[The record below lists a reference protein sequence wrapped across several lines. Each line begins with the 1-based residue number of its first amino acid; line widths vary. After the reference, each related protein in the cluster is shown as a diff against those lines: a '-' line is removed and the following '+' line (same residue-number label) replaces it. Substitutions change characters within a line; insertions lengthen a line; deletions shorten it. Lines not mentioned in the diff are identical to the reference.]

1 MKTQGTYEY
10 LCSYTVWNSELYRV
24 QEDGIY
30 CFLFRGASYTDI
42 GVCGLEI
49 GEITL
54 MTVEEAFA
62 AAEVT
67 GLPYGATVE
76 LGGNDSIFFRFGRGV
91 HGRRAPDRIRRMC
104 SALQEKDR
112 QRRGLCKALSVHKK
126 LTGLWSKNKESRSF
140 RAALFVGIKKN
151 CARRQARV

>member
-1 MKTQGTYEY
+1 METQGTYEY

-30 CFLFRGASYTDI
+30 CFLFRGDSYTDI

-76 LGGNDSIFFRFGRGV
+76 LGGNDSIFFDLGEEYTVGALLIAYGV
-91 HGRRAPDRIRRMC
+91 C
-104 SALQEKDR
+104 AL
-112 QRRGLCKALSVHKK
+112 LYKK
-126 LTGLWSKNKESRSF
+126 KIVKGAIFAKLYPFIKN
-140 RAALFVGIKKN
+140 
-151 CARRQARV
+151 